1 MMKDSAVGK
10 QVFVLPLGTEMLTYL
25 NPKVLE
31 NWVSRKNVFIV
42 CDTGTSGFKPLH
54 PGYF

>member
-10 QVFVLPLGTEMLTYL
+10 QVFVLPLGTEMLTYV

-31 NWVSRKNVFIV
+31 NQASRKNVFLV
-42 CDTGTSGFKPLH
+42 CDTGTTGLKPLH
-54 PGYF
+54 LGYS

>member
-10 QVFVLPLGTEMLTYL
+10 QVFDLPLGSEMLTYV

-31 NWVSRKNVFIV
+31 NPGSRENAFLV
-42 CDTGTSGFKPLH
+42 CDTGTP
-54 PGYF
+54 